1 MPMTFLSRCSWFVCA
16 TLVLTGCAPPLAQR
30 TPVAASIRSEL
41 DAALST
47 PPVPLKVAGSKG
59 DVPVADALLP
69 PLMPSVPKVQL
80 RQLEPRFDLAVTRA
94 PLATVLM
101 SIVSGTRYNMLVHP
115 KLADQAVT
123 LNLRDVTVFEALDTL
138 RDQYELDWRQEGNRL
153 FVGPVQIQTRM
164 FRVNYVVGRRTGS
177 SDLRVTSSSITST
190 GGTGAAGTS
199 GSQASGTSGTVSG
212 TSSSSTPAA
221 GSQAG
226 STLDSSKVNMQSDAD
241 FWRELQT
248 TLQSLLGDKGARSIS
263 LSPQTGL
270 VVVTAMPSELRMVER
285 YLREMQLSVN
295 RQVVLEA
302 KILEVQ
308 LNETYQSGINWG
320 GLGQIGT
327 SGNYLGV
334 GASPALGSGS
344 SSGGYSYT
352 PAGTSATSSVVGSLV
367 GANGSATISSSV
379 GSSIP
384 TVANLGNGGFA
395 LALARTNF
403 SALIQ
408 LLEGQGKVNV
418 LSSPRIATLNNQ
430 KAVLKVGTDDFY
442 VTNISVTQT
451 TGTTTTNTPSVT
463 LRPFFSGI
471 ALDVTPQIDENDAII
486 LHVHPSVSVVSE
498 KVKTINAGLG
508 SALVLP
514 LASSNIS
521 ETDSVIRA
529 QDGQMVVIGG
539 LMSQSYSDQNNKL
552 PGADGA
558 LAQTLFG
565 TVNRTSSKREL
576 VILMKATVINSSEDW
591 SRDILA
597 SRDRTDRIA
606 PLAEARDK

>member
-1 MPMTFLSRCSWFVCA
+1 MTFLSRSSWLVCGA
-16 TLVLTGCAPPLAQR
+16 LVLTGCASPLAQR
-30 TPVAASIRSEL
+30 APVAASIRDEL

-47 PPVPLKVAGSKG
+47 PQLPPKLTVGKG
-59 DVPVADALLP
+59 NASVADALLP
-69 PLMPSVPKVQL
+69 PLLPSVPKVQA

-94 PLATVLM
+94 PLGTVLM
-101 SIVSGTRYNMLVHP
+101 SIVSGSRYNMLVHP

-153 FVGPVQIQTRM
+153 FVGPVQIQTKM

-190 GGTGAAGTS
+190 GGAGASGSAGSQGSGTSGSVSGTGSNSIPAGS
-199 GSQASGTSGTVSG
+199 GSQAS
-212 TSSSSTPAA
+212 
-221 GSQAG
+221 

-270 VVVTAMPSELRMVER
+270 VVVTALPSELRMVER

-327 SGNYLGV
+327 SGNYLGL
-334 GASPALGSGS
+334 GASPALGSGG

-352 PAGTSATSSVVGSLV
+352 PAGASATSSVVGSLV
-367 GANGSATISSSV
+367 GANGSAAISSSV

-384 TVANLGNGGFA
+384 TLANLGNGGFA
-395 LALARTNF
+395 MALARTNF

-408 LLEGQGKVNV
+408 MLEGQGKVNV

-471 ALDVTPQIDENDAII
+471 ALDVTPQIDENDAVI

-508 SALVLP
+508 SPLVLP

-539 LMSQSYSDQNNKL
+539 LMSQAYSDQNNRL

-558 LAQTLFG
+558 LAQTLLG

-576 VILMKATVINSSEDW
+576 VILMKASVINSNEDW

-606 PLAEARDK
+606 PLVEARDK

>member
-1 MPMTFLSRCSWFVCA
+1 MSSLPRYSWLLCSVLSLSA
-16 TLVLTGCAPPLAQR
+16 CAPPLAQR
-30 TPVAASIRSEL
+30 APVAASIRGEL
-41 DAALST
+41 DAALAAT
-47 PPVPLKVAGSKG
+47 PPKPPARAAEAVVG
-59 DVPVADALLP
+59 DGLLP
-69 PLMPSVPKVQL
+69 PLMPTLPKAQL

-138 RDQYELDWRQEGNRL
+138 RDQYDLDWRQEGNRL
-153 FVGPVQIQTRM
+153 FVGPVQIQTKM

-190 GGTGAAGTS
+190 GGTNNGSNVAGGSGTGAVS
-199 GSQASGTSGTVSG
+199 GSSG
-212 TSSSSTPAA
+212 SSTPVGG
-221 GSQAG
+221 GSQSG
-226 STLDSSKVNMQSDAD
+226 SSLDSSKVNMQSDAD

-248 TLQSLLGDKGARSIS
+248 TLQALLGEKNGRSIS
-263 LSPQTGL
+263 MSPQTGL
-270 VVVTAMPSELRMVER
+270 VVATALPSELRMIER

-320 GLGQIGT
+320 GIGQIGT
-327 SGNYLGV
+327 SGNYLGL
-334 GASPALGSGS
+334 GATPAVGSGT

-352 PAGTSATSSVVGSLV
+352 PAGTSSTSSVVGSLV
-367 GANGSATISSSV
+367 GANGSATITSTA

-384 TVANLGNGGFA
+384 TLANLGNGGFA

-408 LLEGQGKVNV
+408 MLEGQGKVNV

-471 ALDVTPQIDENDAII
+471 ALDVTPQIDENDAVI

-539 LMSQSYSDQNNKL
+539 LMSQGYTDQNNKL

-558 LAQTLFG
+558 LAQTLLG
-565 TVNRTSSKREL
+565 TVSRTSAKREL

-597 SRDRTDRIA
+597 SRDRTDRLA
-606 PLAEARDK
+606 PSAEARDK

>member
-1 MPMTFLSRCSWFVCA
+1 MPMTPSLRLSLLGGLCLALGACS
-16 TLVLTGCAPPLAQR
+16 LPKPPASD
-30 TPVAASIRSEL
+30 VAASIRSEM
-41 DAALST
+41 AAAAKAASSSSRAT
-47 PPVPLKVAGSKG
+47 PQ
-59 DVPVADALLP
+59 ADALADDSLLP
-69 PLMPSVPKVQL
+69 PLMPVLPKVSQ
-80 RQLEPRFDLAVTRA
+80 RSLEPRFDLAVTRA
-94 PLATVLM
+94 PLASVLM
-101 SIVSGTRYNMLVHP
+101 SIVAGTRYNMLVHP
-115 KLADQAVT
+115 KLADQTVT
-123 LNLRDVTVFEALDTL
+123 LNLRDVTVSEALDTL
-138 RDQYELDWRQEGNRL
+138 RDQYEIDWRQEGNRL

-177 SDLRVTSSSITST
+177 SDLRVTSSSITSS
-190 GGTGAAGTS
+190 GGTS
-199 GSQASGTSGTVSG
+199 STSGTNAQTSTTSTSNNPTGAG
-212 TSSSSTPAA
+212 TAGASAA
-221 GSQAG
+221 
-226 STLDSSKVNMQSDAD
+226 DSSKVNMQSDAD
-241 FWRELQT
+241 FWRELQA
-248 TLQSLLGDKGARSIS
+248 TLQSMLGEKAGRSIS

-270 VVVTAMPSELRMVER
+270 VVVTALPAELRTIER
-285 YLREMQLSVN
+285 YLREMQLAIS

-308 LNETYQSGINWG
+308 LSDSYQSGINWG
-320 GLGQIGT
+320 GVSQLGS
-327 SGNYLGV
+327 SGNYLGL
-334 GASPALGSGS
+334 GASPAVGSSTSSGS
-344 SSGGYSYT
+344 YSYT
-352 PAGTSATSSVVGSLV
+352 PASSSSTTSVLGSLV
-367 GANGSATISSSV
+367 GASGTATISSST
-379 GSSIP
+379 GSAIP
-384 TVANLGNGGFA
+384 TFANLGNGGFA

-408 LLEGQGKVNV
+408 MLEGQGKVNV

-471 ALDVTPQIDENDAII
+471 ALDVTPQIDEHDAVI

-529 QDGQMVVIGG
+529 LDGQMVVIGG

-552 PGADGA
+552 PGTDGA
-558 LAQTLFG
+558 LAQTLLG
-565 TVNRTSSKREL
+565 TVSRTGSKREL
-576 VILMKATVINSSEDW
+576 VILMKATVINSGDDW
-591 SRDILA
+591 SRDIMA
-597 SRDRTDRIA
+597 SRERTERIA
-606 PLAEARDK
+606 PAVEGLRP